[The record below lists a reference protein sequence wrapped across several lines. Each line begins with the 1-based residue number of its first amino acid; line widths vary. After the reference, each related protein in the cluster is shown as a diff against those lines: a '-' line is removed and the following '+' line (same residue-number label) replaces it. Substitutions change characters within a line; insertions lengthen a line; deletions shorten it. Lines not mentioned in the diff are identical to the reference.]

1 MELSTSVDIF
11 FLKYVQSQPVTLQTD
26 ILMDVRAIL
35 TDDKSM
41 KGLGEKCT
49 LSVLHLIVQRYNTML
64 KVNVLEKFNL

>member
-1 MELSTSVDIF
+1 
-11 FLKYVQSQPVTLQTD
+11 
-26 ILMDVRAIL
+26 MDVRAIL

-41 KGLGEKCT
+41 KELREKCT